1 MELLVP
7 VSAAELVD
15 KLTIQQIKAQI
26 NQLCG
31 SQLVEEKSYGAF

>member
-1 MELLVP
+1 MGLLVP

-15 KLTIQQIKAQI
+15 TLTILQIKAQI

-31 SQLVEEKSYGAF
+31 SQLVQDKSDAAP